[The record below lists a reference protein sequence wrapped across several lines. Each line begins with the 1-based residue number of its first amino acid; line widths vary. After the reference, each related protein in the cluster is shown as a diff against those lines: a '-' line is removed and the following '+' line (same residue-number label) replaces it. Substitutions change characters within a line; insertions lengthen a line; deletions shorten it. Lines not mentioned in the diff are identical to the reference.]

1 MTPDP
6 EPNAVQTTKTDD
18 GITII
23 TLNRPQR
30 RNAVDPRTAR
40 KLRAALLTFEE
51 DNAQKVAILHGAN
64 GTFCAGFDL
73 QKLSKSQPGSN
84 SSSEND
90 EVAANTLRVQGR
102 NHAPM
107 GPSRM
112 QLRKPLICAVSGFAV
127 AGGLELSLLADLR
140 VAEEDAAFGVF
151 CRRFGV
157 PLVDGGTVRLQRVVG
172 FGRAMDM
179 VLTGRGVGAGEALA
193 MGLANRVVPKGK
205 ALEEAVGLA
214 REIAQFP
221 QGCMN
226 ADRAS
231 CYYAAYEAGSF
242 EDAMRNEFEG
252 GTRVMGEESVEG
264 ATRFAAGEG
273 RHGGFGKGK
282 L

>member
-1 MTPDP
+1 MNPDP
-6 EPNAVQTTKTDD
+6 ELSALQITKTDD

-23 TLNRPQR
+23 TLNRPAR
-30 RNAVDPRTAR
+30 RNAVDPATAR
-40 KLRAALLTFEE
+40 KLRTALLAFE
-51 DNAQKVAILHGAN
+51 DDSTQKVAILCGAN

-73 QKLSKSQPGSN
+73 QKLSKSQPTD
-84 SSSEND
+84 ND
-90 EVAANTLRVQGR
+90 EVAANTRPVQGR

-112 QLRKPLICAVSGFAV
+112 QLRKPLISAVSGFAV

-140 VAEEDAAFGVF
+140 VVEEDAVFGVF

-179 VLTGRGVGAGEALA
+179 VLTGREVAAGEALG

-205 ALEEAVGLA
+205 ALEEAVKLA
-214 REIAQFP
+214 REIARFP
-221 QGCMN
+221 QVCMN

-231 CYYAAYEAGSF
+231 CYYAAYEAGGF

-252 GTRVMGEESVEG
+252 GTRVMREESVPG
-264 ATRFAAGEG
+264 AARFAAGEG
-273 RHGGFGKGK
+273 RHGGSGKEK